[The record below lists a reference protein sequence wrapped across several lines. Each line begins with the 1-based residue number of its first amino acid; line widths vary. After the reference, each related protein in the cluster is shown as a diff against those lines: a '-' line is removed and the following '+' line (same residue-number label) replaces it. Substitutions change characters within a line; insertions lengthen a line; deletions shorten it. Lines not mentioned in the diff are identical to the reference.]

1 MKPGK
6 TPDSLSN
13 PEPKKTNIGFFFFD
27 WATIFNSLEVSI
39 GGNFAALSFHLQL
52 STDFLFISDPQV
64 LALAGQNKIYLI
76 TSLLKSI
83 HLSKDVQ

>member
-13 PEPKKTNIGFFFFD
+13 SEPKKTNIGFFSD

-64 LALAGQNKIYLI
+64 LALTGQNKIYLI
-76 TSLLKSI
+76 ITLLKSI

>member
-13 PEPKKTNIGFFFFD
+13 SEPKKTNIGFFSD

-64 LALAGQNKIYLI
+64 LTLAGQNKIYLI
-76 TSLLKSI
+76 ITLLKSI